1 MNSLIPVLTLIAG
14 AGLGALVAW
23 LAVRARALR
32 AFDDGRSASTA
43 ELAALQERTAG
54 KDRELLKLQETF
66 AAEVLDGD
74 RLREENA
81 RMLAELEGERRAA
94 HERNESFKRVTEA
107 LAEKFKALSR
117 DALKDNNQEFLNLAR
132 ATLERFQVTAK
143 GDLDQRQQAIDQL
156 VKPLKESLEKVD
168 GKIEEMERIRAGAYS
183 GLIEQVKTLASSHQ
197 QLQAETGNLVK
208 ALRTPHVRGRWGEIQ
223 LRRVVELAGMV
234 QYCDFSEQETI
245 ANEDGRIRPDV
256 IVRLPGNR
264 TIVVDAKVP
273 FEAFYESIS
282 TTDDAIR
289 LERLKEH
296 ARLVR
301 THIVALS
308 RKSYWE
314 SVQPTPEFVLLF
326 LPGESFYSAALEQ
339 DPKLIEDGIN
349 QKVIIATPTTLIAL
363 LKAISYGWQQEQRAA
378 NADEVG
384 KLGKELY
391 DRLRIFLT
399 HFSDIGKNLDR
410 ALESYNKGVGSLE
423 ARVLVT
429 ARKFKERN
437 AITGEEIESLEPID
451 KLARPLSLDEG
462 GLFPE
467 VVAPTPEIEDDY
479 DDSLPLLRSRTARAG
494 EK

>member
-1 MNSLIPVLTLIAG
+1 MTSFIPIVILLAG
-14 AGLGALVAW
+14 AAIGALLAW
-23 LAVRARALR
+23 LLVNARAKR
-32 AFDDGRSASTA
+32 AFADGKADSATQLA
-43 ELAALQERTAG
+43 TFNERLAAKERETLRLQQSCDEEV
-54 KDRELLKLQETF
+54 RESESLRQENSRLL
-66 AAEVLDGD
+66 A
-74 RLREENA
+74 N
-81 RMLAELEGERRAA
+81 LEGERRAA
-94 HERNESFKRVTEA
+94 TERSESFKQAAEA
-107 LAEKFKALSR
+107 LSEKFQALSR

-132 ATLERFQVTAK
+132 ATLEKFQVSAK
-143 GDLDQRQQAIDQL
+143 GDLDQRRQAIDQL
-156 VKPLKESLEKVD
+156 VKPLRESLEKVD
-168 GKIEEMERIRAGAYS
+168 GKIEEMERNRAGAYS

-234 QYCDFSEQETI
+234 QYCDFTEQETI

-282 TTDDAIR
+282 TTDDTLR
-289 LERLKEH
+289 LERLKDH

-301 THIVALS
+301 AHIVALS

-314 SVQPTPEFVLLF
+314 AVQPTPEFVLLF

-391 DRLRIFLT
+391 DRLRIFLA

-437 AITGEEIESLEPID
+437 AITGEEIESFEPID

-467 VVAPTPEIEDDY
+467 MVAPAPEFDDD
-479 DDSLPLLRSRTARAG
+479 DDSLPLLRSRSARAG

>member
-1 MNSLIPVLTLIAG
+1 
-14 AGLGALVAW
+14 
-23 LAVRARALR
+23 
-32 AFDDGRSASTA
+32 
-43 ELAALQERTAG
+43 
-54 KDRELLKLQETF
+54 
-66 AAEVLDGD
+66 
-74 RLREENA
+74 
-81 RMLAELEGERRAA
+81 
-94 HERNESFKRVTEA
+94 
-107 LAEKFKALSR
+107 
-117 DALKDNNQEFLNLAR
+117 
-132 ATLERFQVTAK
+132 
-143 GDLDQRQQAIDQL
+143 
-156 VKPLKESLEKVD
+156 
-168 GKIEEMERIRAGAYS
+168 
-183 GLIEQVKTLASSHQ
+183 
-197 QLQAETGNLVK
+197 
-208 ALRTPHVRGRWGEIQ
+208 VRGRWGEIQ
-223 LRRVVELAGMV
+223 LRRVVELAGMI
-234 QYCDFSEQETI
+234 QYCDFTEQETV
-245 ANEDGRIRPDV
+245 AHEDGRIRPDV

-296 ARLVR
+296 ARLLR

-314 SVQPTPEFVLLF
+314 AVQPTPEFVLLF

-391 DRLRIFLT
+391 DRLRTFLA

-437 AITGEEIESLEPID
+437 AIHGEEIESPEPVD

-467 VVAPTPEIEDDY
+467 LVAAAPDIDD
-479 DDSLPLLRSRTARAG
+479 DEELPLLRSRSAHAG

>member
-1 MNSLIPVLTLIAG
+1 MGSLIPVFTLI
-14 AGLGALVAW
+14 LGAAIGALAAW
-23 LAVRARALR
+23 LTARAKSQR
-32 AFDDGRSASTA
+32 AFDDGRASSTA
-43 ELAALQERTAG
+43 ELAAFQERIAA
-54 KDRELLKLQETF
+54 KDRELQKLQETF
-66 AAEVLDGD
+66 AGESSAGE

-81 RMLAELEGERRAA
+81 RMLADLEGERRAA
-94 HERNESFKRVTEA
+94 HERNESFQRVTAE
-107 LAEKFKALSR
+107 LSEKFKALSR

-132 ATLERFQVTAK
+132 VSLEKFQVAAK
-143 GDLDQRQQAIDQL
+143 GDLEQRQQAIDQM

-183 GLIEQVKTLASSHQ
+183 GLVEQVKTLAASQQ
-197 QLQAETGNLVK
+197 QLQYETGNLVK
-208 ALRTPHVRGRWGEIQ
+208 ALRTPHIRGRWGEIQ
-223 LRRVVELAGMV
+223 LRRVVELSGMV
-234 QYCDFSEQETI
+234 QYCDFTEQETI
-245 ANEDGRIRPDV
+245 NNEDGRIRPDV

-282 TTDDAIR
+282 TSDDAIR

-301 THIVALS
+301 VHIGALS

-314 SVQPTPEFVLLF
+314 AVQPTPEFVLLF

-391 DRLRIFLT
+391 DRLRTFLT

-429 ARKFKERN
+429 ARKFKERG
-437 AITGEEIESLEPID
+437 AISGEEVESLEHID
-451 KLARPLSLDEG
+451 KSARSLSLDEG

-467 VVAPTPEIEDDY
+467 VVAPEPELDD
-479 DDSLPLLRSRTARAG
+479 DDSLPLLSSRAAG
-494 EK
+494 GHGSE

>member
-1 MNSLIPVLTLIAG
+1 MIEIMPVVLL
-14 AGLGALVAW
+14 LFGALIGATVVW
-23 LAVRARALR
+23 FALR
-32 AFDDGRSASTA
+32 GKSHRSYQDGQASSATEIATLS
-43 ELAALQERTAG
+43 ERLAARTSEAQ
-54 KDRELLKLQETF
+54 KLQESLEKEIAERALAKDETATVRAQL
-66 AAEVLDGD
+66 AAEQRGA
-74 RLREENA
+74 RERE
-81 RMLAELEGERRAA
+81 
-94 HERNESFKRVTEA
+94 ESFKQATAE

-132 ATLERFQVTAK
+132 ATLEKFQVNAK
-143 GDLDQRQQAIDQL
+143 GDLEQRQQAIDQL

-168 GKIEEMERIRAGAYS
+168 GKIEQMERIRAGAYS
-183 GLIEQVKTLASSHQ
+183 GLIEQVKTLAASQQ

-208 ALRTPHVRGRWGEIQ
+208 ALRTPHIRGRWGEIQ

-234 QYCDFSEQETI
+234 QYCDFTEQATVN
-245 ANEDGRIRPDV
+245 NEESRIRPDV

-282 TTDDAIR
+282 TADEAIR

-301 THIVALS
+301 THIGALS

-314 SVQPTPEFVLLF
+314 TVQPTPEFVLLF
-326 LPGESFYSAALEQ
+326 LPGENFYSAALEQ

-391 DRLRIFLT
+391 DRLRTFLT
-399 HFSDIGKNLDR
+399 HLSDIGKNLDR
-410 ALESYNKGVGSLE
+410 AIESYNRGVGSLE

-429 ARKFKERN
+429 ARKFKDRGV
-437 AITGEEIESLEPID
+437 ITGEEIDSPEPVD
-451 KLARPLSLDEG
+451 KTARALSLDEG

-467 VVAPTPEIEDDY
+467 LVAPAPEFDEDE
-479 DDSLPLLRSRTARAG
+479 SMPLLSSRSARAG
-494 EK
+494 ENK

>member
-1 MNSLIPVLTLIAG
+1 MMASLIPVLTLIF
-14 AGLGALVAW
+14 GALVGAVVAW
-23 LAVRARALR
+23 LALRGRSHR
-32 AFDDGRSASTA
+32 AFDDGRASSTA
-43 ELAALQERTAG
+43 ELAALQERIAA
-54 KDRELLKLQETF
+54 KDRELEKLQVTF
-66 AAEVLDGD
+66 DAGVLDGD
-74 RLREENA
+74 RLREDNS
-81 RMLAELEGERRAA
+81 RLLADLEGERRAA
-94 HERNESFKRVTEA
+94 HERNESFKRVTEE

-132 ATLERFQVTAK
+132 ATLERFQVSAK
-143 GDLDQRQQAIDQL
+143 GDLEQRQQAIDQI
-156 VKPLKESLEKVD
+156 VTPLKESLEKVD
-168 GKIEEMERIRAGAYS
+168 GKIAEMERMRAGAYS
-183 GLIEQVKTLASSHQ
+183 GLIEQVKTLAASHQ
-197 QLQAETGNLVK
+197 SLQAETNNLVK

-223 LRRVVELAGMV
+223 LRRVVELAGMI

-245 ANEDGRIRPDV
+245 SNEDGRIRPDV

-282 TTDDAIR
+282 TADDAIR

-301 THIVALS
+301 VHIGALS

-314 SVQPTPEFVLLF
+314 TVQPTPEFVLLF

-391 DRLRIFLT
+391 DRLRTFLS

-410 ALESYNKGVGSLE
+410 ALESYNKGAASLDR
-423 ARVLVT
+423 RVLVT
-429 ARKFKERN
+429 ARRLKERN
-437 AITGEEIESLEPID
+437 AISGEEIETPDLID
-451 KLARPLSLDEG
+451 KRTRPLSLDDG
-462 GLFPE
+462 GLFPDAAASDSE
-467 VVAPTPEIEDDY
+467 FDDE
-479 DDSLPLLRSRTARAG
+479 DSLPLLRSRSARAG
-494 EK
+494 DK

>member
-1 MNSLIPVLTLIAG
+1 MTSFIPIVILLAG
-14 AGLGALVAW
+14 VAIGALVVWFLVNAK
-23 LAVRARALR
+23 AKR
-32 AFDDGRSASTA
+32 AFEDGRADSVAQLATFN
-43 ELAALQERTAG
+43 ERLAAKERETLRLQQAFDSEAKESQSLR
-54 KDRELLKLQETF
+54 DQNSRLQ
-66 AAEVLDGD
+66 A
-74 RLREENA
+74 N
-81 RMLAELEGERRAA
+81 LEGERRAA
-94 HERNESFKRVTEA
+94 TERSESFKQAAEA
-107 LAEKFKALSR
+107 LSEKFKALSR

-132 ATLERFQVTAK
+132 ATLEKFQVTAK
-143 GDLDQRQQAIDQL
+143 GDLEQRRQAIDQL
-156 VKPLKESLEKVD
+156 VKPLQESLQKVD
-168 GKIEEMERIRAGAYS
+168 GKIEAMERTRAGAYS
-183 GLIEQVKTLASSHQ
+183 GLIEQVKTLASSQQ

-223 LRRVVELAGMV
+223 LRRVVELAGMI
-234 QYCDFSEQETI
+234 QYCDFTEQETI

-289 LERLKEH
+289 LERLKDH
-296 ARLVR
+296 ARVLR
-301 THIVALS
+301 SHIGALS

-314 SVQPTPEFVLLF
+314 AVQPTPEFVLLF

-391 DRLRIFLT
+391 DRLRTFLS

-437 AITGEEIESLEPID
+437 AIHGEEIESPEPVD

-467 VVAPTPEIEDDY
+467 LVASAPEFDEDE
-479 DDSLPLLRSRTARAG
+479 SLPLLRSRTAHAG

>member
-1 MNSLIPVLTLIAG
+1 MENLIPVLSLGAG
-14 AGLGALVAW
+14 AVVAAIVTWLV
-23 LAVRARALR
+23 LR
-32 AFDDGRSASTA
+32 AGSQRAFRDGQTASATEVA
-43 ELAALQERTAG
+43 ALNERLAA
-54 KDRELLKLQETF
+54 KDREAQKLQQNLDEQ
-66 AAEVLDGD
+66 VSDGD
-74 RLREENA
+74 RLRADHA
-81 RMLAELEGERRAA
+81 RLQAELEGERRAA
-94 HERNESFKRVTEA
+94 AERSESFKQAAEA
-107 LAEKFKALSR
+107 LSEKFKALSR
-117 DALKDNNQEFLNLAR
+117 DALKDNNQSFLDLAR
-132 ATLERFQVTAK
+132 ATLERFQQTAK
-143 GDLDQRQQAIDQL
+143 GDLEQRQQAIDQL

-183 GLIEQVKTLASSHQ
+183 GLIEQVKTLAASQ
-197 QLQAETGNLVK
+197 QHLQHETGNLVK
-208 ALRTPHVRGRWGEIQ
+208 ALRTPHIRGRWGEIQ

-234 QYCDFSEQETI
+234 QYCDFTEQETI
-245 ANEDGRIRPDV
+245 NNEDGRIRPDV

-273 FEAFYESIS
+273 FEAFYESI
-282 TTDDAIR
+282 TTSDDVIR

-314 SVQPTPEFVLLF
+314 AVQPTPEFVLLF

-391 DRLRIFLT
+391 DRLRTFLT
-399 HFSDIGKNLDR
+399 HFSDIGRNLDR
-410 ALESYNKGVGSLE
+410 AIESYNKGVGSLE

-429 ARKFKERN
+429 ARKFKERG
-437 AITGEEIESLEPID
+437 AISGDEVESIDRID
-451 KLARPLSLDEG
+451 KAARPLSLDEG

-467 VVAPTPEIEDDY
+467 LVAPEPEIDD
-479 DDSLPLLRSRTARAG
+479 DESLPLLNSKAAG
-494 EK
+494 AHGAE

>member
-1 MNSLIPVLTLIAG
+1 MTNLIPIFILLAG
-14 AGLGALVAW
+14 AVIGASLAW
-23 LAVRARALR
+23 LVLNTKIKRS
-32 AFDDGRSASTA
+32 FKDGQADSATQI
-43 ELAALQERTAG
+43 AAINERIAA
-54 KDRELLKLQETF
+54 KEHEVLKLQQ
-66 AAEVLDGD
+66 ALDKQTGESSS
-74 RLREENA
+74 LRNENA
-81 RMLAELEGERRAA
+81 QLKANLEGERRAA
-94 HERNESFKRVTEA
+94 TERSESFKQAAEA
-107 LAEKFKALSR
+107 LSERFKALSR
-117 DALKDNNQEFLNLAR
+117 DALKDNNEEFLNLAR
-132 ATLERFQVTAK
+132 VTLEKFQQTAK
-143 GDLDQRQQAIDQL
+143 GDLEQRQQAIDQL
-156 VKPLKESLEKVD
+156 VKPLKDSLEKVD
-168 GKIEEMERIRAGAYS
+168 GKIEQMERIRAGAYS
-183 GLIEQVKTLASSHQ
+183 GLVEQVKSLAASQ
-197 QLQAETGNLVK
+197 QSLQSETGNLVK

-234 QYCDFSEQETI
+234 QYCDFTEQETVN
-245 ANEDGRIRPDV
+245 NEDGRLRPDV

-282 TTDDAIR
+282 TADDAVR

-301 THIVALS
+301 AHIGALS

-314 SVQPTPEFVLLF
+314 AVQPTPEFVLLF

-339 DPKLIEDGIN
+339 DPRLIEDGIN

-391 DRLRIFLT
+391 DRLRTFLT

-410 ALESYNKGVGSLE
+410 ALEAYNKGVGSLE
-423 ARVLVT
+423 SRLLVT
-429 ARKFKERN
+429 ARKFKERS
-437 AITGEEIESLEPID
+437 AISGDEIESPEPVD
-451 KLARPLSLDEG
+451 KMARTLSLDEG

-467 VVAPTPEIEDDY
+467 LVAAEPEGDEDK
-479 DDSLPLLRSRTARAG
+479 SMPLLQTRTARAG
-494 EK
+494 DK